1 MDSTEATRI
10 VKECQDEFMRGTLD
24 PKMIEYLN
32 QQYPQAIP
40 DWIKMKLNLKV
51 KLGKFRRRLRNL
63 LTGQANKSH
72 GTRRFRPGKD
82 KSTLRKG
89 HKALEKLLREY
100 LRSGCDVFMPFAQ
113 LIDEVK
119 LSFAM

>member
-1 MDSTEATRI
+1 MVMNPAEATRI
-10 VKECQDEFMRGTLD
+10 VQERFLRGTLE
-24 PKMIEYLN
+24 PKMIEYIN

-40 DWIKMKLNLKV
+40 DWTKMKLNLKV

-63 LTGQANKSH
+63 LSGQANKSG

-82 KSTLRKG
+82 KSTLRRG
-89 HKALEKLLREY
+89 HNALYKLGREFI
-100 LRSGCDVFMPFAQ
+100 RSGCDVFMPFSQ